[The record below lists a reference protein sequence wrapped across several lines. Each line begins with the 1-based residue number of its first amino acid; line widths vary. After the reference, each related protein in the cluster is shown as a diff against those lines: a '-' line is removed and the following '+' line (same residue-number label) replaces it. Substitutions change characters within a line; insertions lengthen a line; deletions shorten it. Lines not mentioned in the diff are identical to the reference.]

1 MGNPDMRTPIANAL
15 AWPQRINSGVEP
27 LDLVKVSR
35 LDFAEADF
43 ERFPCLRLAYQ
54 ALESGG
60 TSTAILNAANE
71 VAVEAFLERK
81 IKFTDIA
88 KTIEHVLSVASISEG
103 KTLQQ
108 VLDDDQQA
116 RDLANNY
123 IS

>member
-1 MGNPDMRTPIANAL
+1 MKL
-15 AWPQRINSGVEP
+15 
-27 LDLVKVSR
+27 LLK
-35 LDFAEADF
+35 L
-43 ERFPCLRLAYQ
+43 
-54 ALESGG
+54 
-60 TSTAILNAANE
+60 
-71 VAVEAFLERK
+71 FLERK